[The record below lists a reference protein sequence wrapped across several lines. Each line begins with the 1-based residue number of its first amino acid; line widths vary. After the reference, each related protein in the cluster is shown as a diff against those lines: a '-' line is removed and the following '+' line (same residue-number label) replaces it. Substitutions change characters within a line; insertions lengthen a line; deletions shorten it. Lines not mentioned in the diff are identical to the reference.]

1 MNDESLQRANAFLAA
16 VSERVAVGEVLQETP
31 AEIGRVLGLPDPLST
46 ARAVRALIARRRLE
60 AANGSYRLLDAKPL
74 DPGER
79 ESIGRRPRRAKT
91 VRPATAGPRSGG
103 ASYSDLGRAVADKL
117 VDLGR
122 EAAELRAEVR
132 TLREDA
138 REARSARDE
147 AERRSRTLSE
157 RSREL
162 ESRAEMAESNL
173 RSLLATARSGRQRAQ
188 ARRTRGRCGDGRHP
202 RCVARRR
209 RRRGRRERSDDETGG
224 AGGRRGGVAE
234 RRGAAAYGCW
244 LSSIR

>member
-74 DPGER
+74 EAGER
-79 ESIGRRPRRAKT
+79 ESIGRRPRRQKT
-91 VRPATAGPRSGG
+91 TIRPATTGERTG
-103 ASYSDLGRAVADKL
+103 AAAYSDLGRAVVDKL

-132 TLREDA
+132 VLREEA
-138 REARSARDE
+138 RDARSARDE
-147 AERRSRTLSE
+147 AEQRARSLGE

-173 RSLLATARSGRQRAQ
+173 RALLATARSGGNAAKPHDAPVGDAEMAAILGVLRGDEDEEETQ
-188 ARRTRGRCGDGRHP
+188 APPGDEP
-202 RCVARRR
+202 A
-209 RRRGRRERSDDETGG
+209 EALDQPPTA
-224 AGGRRGGVAE
+224 AG
-234 RRGAAAYGCW
+234 
-244 LSSIR
+244 

>member
-16 VSERVAVGEVLQETP
+16 VSERAAVGDVLQETP

-60 AANGSYRLLDAKPL
+60 PANGSYRLLDAKPL
-74 DPGER
+74 EAGER
-79 ESIGRRPRRAKT
+79 ESIGRRPRRQKT
-91 VRPATAGPRSGG
+91 IRPA
-103 ASYSDLGRAVADKL
+103 ASAERTGDAAYSDLGRAVVDKL

-132 TLREDA
+132 VLREEARDA
-138 REARSARDE
+138 RVARDE
-147 AERRSRTLSE
+147 AEQRARSLGE

-173 RSLLATARSGRQRAQ
+173 RALLATARSGGNAPKPQDAPVGD
-188 ARRTRGRCGDGRHP
+188 AEMAAILGVLRGDEGDGA
-202 RCVARRR
+202 ARDAAP
-209 RRRGRRERSDDETGG
+209 SG
-224 AGGRRGGVAE
+224 AGDEPPDEPPEALDQPPT
-234 RRGAAAYGCW
+234 AAG
-244 LSSIR
+244 

>member
-74 DPGER
+74 EAGER
-79 ESIGRRPRRAKT
+79 ESIGRRPRRQKT
-91 VRPATAGPRSGG
+91 IRPATTGERTG
-103 ASYSDLGRAVADKL
+103 AAAFSDLGRAVVDKL

-132 TLREDA
+132 ALREETRDA
-138 REARSARDE
+138 RAARDE
-147 AERRSRTLSE
+147 AEQRARSLGERT
-157 RSREL
+157 REL

-173 RSLLATARSGRQRAQ
+173 RALLATARSGGTAPKPHD
-188 ARRTRGRCGDGRHP
+188 APVGDAEMAAILGVLRGD
-202 RCVARRR
+202 
-209 RRRGRRERSDDETGG
+209 EDDEEGPKNAPSDEPPEALEKPPTA
-224 AGGRRGGVAE
+224 AG
-234 RRGAAAYGCW
+234 
-244 LSSIR
+244 

>member
-16 VSERVAVGEVLQETP
+16 VSDRVAVGEVLQETP
-31 AEIGRVLGLPDPLST
+31 AEIGRLLGLPDPLST

-79 ESIGRRPRRAKT
+79 ESIGRRPRRSKT
-91 VRPATAGPRSGG
+91 VRPAAPEAKGGG
-103 ASYSDLGRAVADKL
+103 AAYSDLGRAVADKL

-132 TLREDA
+132 TLREDS
-138 REARSARDE
+138 REARAARDE
-147 AERRSRTLSE
+147 AERRSRTISE

-173 RSLLATARSGRQRAQ
+173 RSLLATARSGGNA
-188 ARRTRGRCGDGRHP
+188 AKHDAPVGD
-202 RCVARRR
+202 A
-209 RRRGRRERSDDETGG
+209 EM
-224 AGGRRGGVAE
+224 AAILGVL
-234 RRGAAAYGCW
+234 RGAEDGEGDEGDATREPGADEPASAVQEAVGAVEQPPTAAG
-244 LSSIR
+244 

>member
-16 VSERVAVGEVLQETP
+16 IAEKVEVGEVMRETP
-31 AEIGRVLGLPDPLST
+31 AEIGRTLGLPDPLST

-74 DPGER
+74 EAGER
-79 ESIGRRPRRAKT
+79 ESLGRRPRRK
-91 VRPATAGPRSGG
+91 VGRPAAAGAPERGG
-103 ASYSDLGRAVADKL
+103 AAYSDLGRAVADKL

-132 TLREDA
+132 QLREEARDA
-138 REARSARDE
+138 RAARDD
-147 AERRSRTLSE
+147 AERRARSLAE

-173 RSLLATARSGRQRAQ
+173 RALLATARTAPAAPKQDAPV
-188 ARRTRGRCGDGRHP
+188 GDAEMAAILG
-202 RCVARRR
+202 VL
-209 RRRGRRERSDDETGG
+209 
-224 AGGRRGGVAE
+224 RGGEDEEPQSSDGEPQSSDGEAPPALE
-234 RRGAAAYGCW
+234 QPPTAAG
-244 LSSIR
+244 